1 MEQDNTGMQVGCP
14 NCGIPIPGHTPD
26 ECTQTKQTDTAV
38 IVVASYHDN
47 FCTVK
52 LFDPMDPNAKEI
64 ASATVKVVD
73 GKGIARATAEA
84 FETLEFKAQ
93 KVI

>member
-1 MEQDNTGMQVGCP
+1 MEENTT
-14 NCGIPIPGHTPD
+14 TP
-26 ECTQTKQTDTAV
+26 ETPTDTAV

-52 LFDPMDPNAKEI
+52 LFDPMTPEAKEI

-84 FETLEFKAQ
+84 FETLEFRAS

>member
-1 MEQDNTGMQVGCP
+1 MEQDSEAV
-14 NCGIPIPGHTPD
+14 I
-26 ECTQTKQTDTAV
+26 KQTDTAV

>member
-1 MEQDNTGMQVGCP
+1 MEQDSEQVV
-14 NCGIPIPGHTPD
+14 TP
-26 ECTQTKQTDTAV
+26 TDTAV

-52 LFDPMDPNAKEI
+52 LYDPMTPEAKEL
-64 ASATVKVVD
+64 ASATVKVVE
-73 GKGIARATAEA
+73 GKGLARATAEA

-93 KVI
+93 K